1 MFEGSGARVGIDVG
15 GTFVDMI
22 FADATGAL
30 SEAKVPADPANLVQC
45 VVDGLHQLA
54 AEAGIPIGQFMAQ
67 VPLIVHG
74 TTITTNAVLERRGS
88 RAALLTTEG
97 LRDSLQMRK
106 SKKEEPYN
114 LQYQAPAPV
123 IPRYLRLAVK
133 ERLDWKGDVLIPID
147 EGSVSTAIDAL
158 REEEVESVAVCYMHS
173 YLNDTHEQLT
183 MRLLDKQLPDVYALS
198 SAETLPLVGFYDRIS
213 TVSLAA
219 YVGPA
224 LRKYLSKLGGAL
236 SDIGFDGSI
245 LIMKSDGGVISI
257 PGADRNPAVTLLS
270 GPAGSPRAALHY
282 LRPLKLDRCIIMDM
296 GGTSFDTSLIEAGQP
311 MIAPTGEIDRL
322 RIALPMLRIHTIGAG
337 GGSIAWFDKANLLH
351 MGPRSAGAV
360 PGPACYPTGG
370 ELPTATDAD
379 LVLGY
384 INPDYFL
391 GGKIKLSR
399 ERAEAQIEQHVAIQ
413 LNSDAQSAAAAMFKI
428 INVNM
433 AAAIGEV
440 SVARGH
446 DPRGFPLVVAGGA
459 GPIHAALIA
468 EEIGITK
475 VIIPPSSSVL
485 CATGMLFSDLTHEYV
500 RSVWR
505 PGSAIAGTTF
515 RAAFDGMIAD
525 AIRDLASEGISED
538 RIEWHHFADMRYTG
552 QFHEVKVPVEPL
564 ELADGAISP
573 AVIERFEK
581 MHDQMFGHTVPDAR
595 VEAVHL
601 RTTAV
606 GRTTQPNLIETRSS
620 AARAQAVGIRSAYL
634 PSRDEY
640 ADVPVYRDLPAGS
653 GNGFLGPLLIDRPST
668 TIFVPDSW
676 SVTVDAFSSYVLSRS
691 EV

>member
-1 MFEGSGARVGIDVG
+1 MFEGRIGIDVG
-15 GTFVDMI
+15 GTFVDI
-22 FADATGAL
+22 IHADATGRL
-30 SEAKVPADPANLVQC
+30 TEVKVPADPADLVQC
-45 VVDGLHQLA
+45 VVDGLQQLA
-54 AEAGIPIGQFMAQ
+54 AEAGAPIERLMAQ

-88 RAALLTTEG
+88 RAGILTTEG
-97 LRDSLQMRK
+97 LRDALQMRK

-123 IPRYLRLAVK
+123 IPRDLRLGVK
-133 ERLDWKGDVLIPID
+133 ERLDWKGDILIPID
-147 EGSVSTAIDAL
+147 EASVAAAIDVL
-158 REEEVESVAVCYMHS
+158 RERGVESVAVCYLHS
-173 YLNDTHEQLT
+173 YVNDTHERLT
-183 MRLLDKQLPDVYALS
+183 MRLLDKQLPEIYSLS

-224 LRKYLSKLGGAL
+224 LRRYLSNLGGAL
-236 SDIGFDGSI
+236 SGLGFKGSI

-257 PGADRNPAVTLLS
+257 RGAERNPAVTLLS
-270 GPAGSPRAALHY
+270 GPAGGPRAALHY
-282 LRPLKLDRCIIMDM
+282 LQPLEMDRCIIMDM
-296 GGTSFDTSLIEAGQP
+296 GGTSFDTSLIEGGQP
-311 MIAPTGEIDRL
+311 MISQTGDIDRL
-322 RIALPMLRIHTIGAG
+322 RIALPMLSIHTIGAG

-360 PGPACYPTGG
+360 PGPACYSAGG

-399 ERAEAQIEQHVAIQ
+399 ERAESQIEQQVAIQ
-413 LNSDAQSAAAAMFKI
+413 LARDTRGAAAAMFKI

-459 GPIHAALIA
+459 GPIHAAPIA

-475 VIIPPSSSVL
+475 VIIPRSSSVL

-505 PGSAIAGTTF
+505 PGAKNADD
-515 RAAFDGMIAD
+515 AFKLAFEGMIAD
-525 AIRDLASEGISED
+525 AVRDLASEGIPED
-538 RIEWHHFADMRYTG
+538 RIDWHHFADMRYVS
-552 QFHEVKVPVEPL
+552 QFHQVKVPLETH
-564 ELADGAISP
+564 ELADGVIAPS
-573 AVIERFEK
+573 VIERFEK
-581 MHDQMFGHTVPDAR
+581 MHDQMFGHTVPNAR
-595 VEAVHL
+595 VEVVHL

-606 GRTTQPNLIETRSS
+606 GRTIQPDFIETVFSE
-620 AARAQAVGIRSAYL
+620 AHAKPVGIRSAYL
-634 PSRDEY
+634 PSRDAY
-640 ADVPVYRDLPAGS
+640 ADVPVYRELPASKGNGS
-653 GNGFLGPLLIDRPST
+653 GYPGPLLIDRPST

-676 SVTVDAFSSYVLSRS
+676 SVAVDAFGSYVLSRS
-691 EV
+691 ES